1 LADVFGF
8 NGSMGWGL
16 KILHRTQHPLD
27 FEAVSQFLSPNGT
40 IFALIEKLQRDPDV
54 CFEFPV
60 SCLPMATQ
68 QQLASGAVPVLY
80 QQKLRRPQS
89 QIVETESTVIWLN
102 AFEYYMFHFAYWLV
116 VWAGKPEPPWTDLAN
131 SLYLSV
137 LDSYCKALL
146 PVQGNIN
153 IGSNSTTQISPP
165 RIQTAQSSQPIR
177 SRNYWSS
184 EAALLS
190 WNGLTP
196 PYDYKPVPGLLK
208 PSAVTSPLSGL
219 NSSRGSYMNETWCSE
234 TFAKILVEFWLNQ
247 VPVEQSAGISFVNV
261 RQAAM
266 PCQEHVKLV
275 RVLIK
280 HVHYFVAAANR
291 HASHSLATLQLRRT
305 IVPDIFQKKLFNF
318 LHHAFTH
325 WPLDSTFRVV
335 RLLEEH

>member
-1 LADVFGF
+1 
-8 NGSMGWGL
+8 
-16 KILHRTQHPLD
+16 
-27 FEAVSQFLSPNGT
+27 
-40 IFALIEKLQRDPDV
+40 
-54 CFEFPV
+54 
-60 SCLPMATQ
+60 
-68 QQLASGAVPVLY
+68 
-80 QQKLRRPQS
+80 
-89 QIVETESTVIWLN
+89 
-102 AFEYYMFHFAYWLV
+102 
-116 VWAGKPEPPWTDLAN
+116 
-131 SLYLSV
+131 
-137 LDSYCKALL
+137 
-146 PVQGNIN
+146 
-153 IGSNSTTQISPP
+153 
-165 RIQTAQSSQPIR
+165 
-177 SRNYWSS
+177 
-184 EAALLS
+184 
-190 WNGLTP
+190 
-196 PYDYKPVPGLLK
+196 
-208 PSAVTSPLSGL
+208 
-219 NSSRGSYMNETWCSE
+219 MNETWCSE